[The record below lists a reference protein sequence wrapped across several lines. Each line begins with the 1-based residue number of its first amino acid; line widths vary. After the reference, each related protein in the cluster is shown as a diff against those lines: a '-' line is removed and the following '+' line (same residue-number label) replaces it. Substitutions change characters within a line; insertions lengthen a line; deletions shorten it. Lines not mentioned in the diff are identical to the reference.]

1 MIKLRTILLQSNIY
15 RVTIV
20 GVIIYALIVT
30 LLPKYESV
38 YKGSEVDFLC
48 SIDNYKIEEDKM
60 KLELVCKEK
69 LVGSYY
75 FKNDEYKFF
84 KKKVNIG
91 SSVIVKGKLVS
102 PKNNTVPYLFNYKK
116 YLYNKRVYYTL
127 KIDNIKILNE
137 NSNPFIK
144 LKNRVI
150 KHVNSYKDSTYLYAF
165 ILGKTELISD
175 EVLTSYRENGIS
187 HLFALSGLHVSIFS
201 SILLFILKKLRFK
214 EILNYVLIFIFL
226 LLFSF
231 ITGFSPSILRATL
244 LLFLLSINKVFYLN
258 IRTLDIL
265 YLVFIIL
272 VIINPFIIYNLSFIL
287 SFTAAFFLIF
297 SSDLLKGKNYFVS
310 LFKVSLLSYF
320 ASLPLSIY
328 YFGYTNLLGTILNL
342 VFVPLVSFVVFPLTL
357 LTFIISKFYSI
368 LNITTNLLE
377 SLSLLFNKFKII
389 IYFPSI
395 NLIFVFIYLSILM
408 LYIKFKKKICLYLII
423 VLLIFFKIRPYM
435 DNNTYIYYI
444 DVGQG
449 DSILVVTPHLNKT
462 ILIDT
467 GGIVSFNENY
477 KSNIVK
483 NKTIPFFRRIG
494 INKVDYLFLT
504 HGDYDHAGEANELL
518 SNFCVKKVFINK
530 GNINNIE
537 KKINN
542 KEVLRLKNFVIDN
555 IKVNSL
561 NNNVFNNEND
571 DSTILLFNIY
581 DYKFLFMGD
590 ASIKTE
596 EYLLNNYILPNV
608 DILKVGHHGSYTS
621 TSTDFIN
628 VIKPKYSVISVG
640 ENNMYKHPNKNV
652 LDILD
657 NTKLFRTDVDGT
669 IEVKISKKGYK
680 IKTYVP

>member
-38 YKGSEVDFLC
+38 YKGSEEDFLC
-48 SIDNYKIEEDKM
+48 SIDNYKIEENKM
-60 KLELVCKEK
+60 KLDLVCKEK

-75 FKNDEYKFF
+75 FKNDEYKIF
-84 KKKVNIG
+84 KEKVNIG
-91 SSVIVKGKLVS
+91 SSVIVKGKLVL

-127 KIDNIKILNE
+127 KIDNIKILKE
-137 NSNPFIK
+137 NCNPFIK

-244 LLFLLSINKVFYLN
+244 LFFLLSINKVFYLN

-389 IYFPSI
+389 IYFPRI

-504 HGDYDHAGEANELL
+504 HGDYDHAGEANVLL

-542 KEVLRLKNFVIDN
+542 KEVLTLKNFVIDN

-640 ENNMYKHPNKNV
+640 ENNMYKHPNKSV

-669 IEVKISKKGYK
+669 IEVKISKKRYK

>member
-38 YKGSEVDFLC
+38 YKGSEEDFLC

-75 FKNDEYKFF
+75 FKDDEYKFF
-84 KKKVNIG
+84 KEKVNIG
-91 SSVIVKGKLVS
+91 SSVSIKGKLVS

-127 KIDNIKILNE
+127 KIDNIKILKE

-144 LKNRVI
+144 LKNKVI

-244 LLFLLSINKVFYLN
+244 LFFLLGINKVFYLN

-297 SSDLLKGKNYFVS
+297 SSDLLKGRNYFVS

-435 DNNTYIYYI
+435 DDNTYIYYI

-542 KEVLRLKNFVIDN
+542 KEVLMLKNFVIDN

-571 DSTILLFNIY
+571 NSTVLLFNIY

-640 ENNMYKHPNKNV
+640 ENNMYKHPNKSV

>member
-38 YKGSEVDFLC
+38 YKESEEDFLC

-127 KIDNIKILNE
+127 KIDSIKILNE

-214 EILNYVLIFIFL
+214 EILNYVIIFIFL

-231 ITGFSPSILRATL
+231 VTGFSPSILRATL
-244 LLFLLSINKVFYLN
+244 LFFLLGINKVFYLN

-342 VFVPLVSFVVFPLTL
+342 VFVPLVSFMVFPLTL

-377 SLSLLFNKFKII
+377 GLSLLFNKFKII
-389 IYFPSI
+389 IYFPRI

-435 DNNTYIYYI
+435 DNNTYIYYL

-494 INKVDYLFLT
+494 INRVDYLFLT
-504 HGDYDHAGEANELL
+504 HGDYDHAGEANVLL

-640 ENNMYKHPNKNV
+640 ENNMYKHPNKSV

-669 IEVKISKKGYK
+669 IEVKISKKRYK

>member
-127 KIDNIKILNE
+127 KIDSIKILNE

-244 LLFLLSINKVFYLN
+244 LFFLLGINKAFYLN

-389 IYFPSI
+389 IYFPRI

-435 DNNTYIYYI
+435 DNNTYIYYL

-640 ENNMYKHPNKNV
+640 ENNMYKHPNKSV

>member
-38 YKGSEVDFLC
+38 YKGSEEDFLC

-84 KKKVNIG
+84 KEKVNIG
-91 SSVIVKGKLVS
+91 SSVSIKGKLVS

-127 KIDNIKILNE
+127 KIDNIKILKE

-244 LLFLLSINKVFYLN
+244 LFFLLGINKVFYLN

-389 IYFPSI
+389 IYFPRI

-640 ENNMYKHPNKNV
+640 ENNMYKHPNKSV

>member
-38 YKGSEVDFLC
+38 YKGSEEDFLC

-84 KKKVNIG
+84 KEKVNIG
-91 SSVIVKGKLVS
+91 SSVRVKGKLVS

-127 KIDNIKILNE
+127 KIDSIKILNE

-214 EILNYVLIFIFL
+214 EILNYVIIFIFL

-244 LLFLLSINKVFYLN
+244 LLFLLGINKVFYLN

-449 DSILVVTPHLNKT
+449 DSILVVTPHLNKI

-640 ENNMYKHPNKNV
+640 ENNMYKHPNKSV

-680 IKTYVP
+680 VKTYVP

>member
-38 YKGSEVDFLC
+38 YKGSEEDFLC

-60 KLELVCKEK
+60 NLELVCKEK
-69 LVGSYY
+69 LVSSYY

-84 KKKVNIG
+84 KEKVNIG

-127 KIDNIKILNE
+127 KIDNIKILKE

-244 LLFLLSINKVFYLN
+244 LFFLLGINKVFYLN

-265 YLVFIIL
+265 YLIFIIL

-389 IYFPSI
+389 IYFPRI

-449 DSILVVTPHLNKT
+449 DSILVVTPHLKKT

-504 HGDYDHAGEANELL
+504 HGDYDHAGEASELL

-640 ENNMYKHPNKNV
+640 ENNMYKHPNKSV

-669 IEVKISKKGYK
+669 IEVKISKKRYK

>member
-38 YKGSEVDFLC
+38 YKGSEEDFLC
-48 SIDNYKIEEDKM
+48 SIDKYKIEEDKM

-75 FKNDEYKFF
+75 FKDDEYKFF
-84 KKKVNIG
+84 KEKVNIG
-91 SSVIVKGKLVS
+91 SSVSIKGKLVS

-127 KIDNIKILNE
+127 KIDNIKILKE

-214 EILNYVLIFIFL
+214 EILNYVIIFIFL

-244 LLFLLSINKVFYLN
+244 LFFLLGINKVFYLN

-389 IYFPSI
+389 IYFPKI
-395 NLIFVFIYLSILM
+395 YLIFVFIYLSILM

-542 KEVLRLKNFVIDN
+542 KEVLMLKNFVIDN

-640 ENNMYKHPNKNV
+640 ENNMYKHPNKSV

>member
-38 YKGSEVDFLC
+38 YKGSEEDFLC

-84 KKKVNIG
+84 KEKVNIG

-116 YLYNKRVYYTL
+116 YLYNKKVYYTL
-127 KIDNIKILNE
+127 KIDNIKILKE

-244 LLFLLSINKVFYLN
+244 LFFLLGINKVFYLN

-449 DSILVVTPHLNKT
+449 DSILVVTPHLNKI

-518 SNFCVKKVFINK
+518 SNFCVKKVIINK

-571 DSTILLFNIY
+571 NSTVLLFNIY

-640 ENNMYKHPNKNV
+640 ENNMYKHPNKSV

-657 NTKLFRTDVDGT
+657 NTKLLRTDVDGT

-680 IKTYVP
+680 VKTYVP

>member
-38 YKGSEVDFLC
+38 YKGSEEDFLC

-127 KIDNIKILNE
+127 KIDSIKILNE

-244 LLFLLSINKVFYLN
+244 LFFLLSINKVFYLN

-389 IYFPSI
+389 IYFPRI

-640 ENNMYKHPNKNV
+640 ENNMYKHPNKSV

>member
-38 YKGSEVDFLC
+38 YKGSEEDFLC

-75 FKNDEYKFF
+75 FKNDEYNFF
-84 KKKVNIG
+84 KEKVNIG
-91 SSVIVKGKLVS
+91 NSVIVKGKLVS
-102 PKNNTVPYLFNYKK
+102 PKNNTVPYLFNYKN

-127 KIDNIKILNE
+127 KIDSIKILNE

-214 EILNYVLIFIFL
+214 EILNYVIIFIFL

-244 LLFLLSINKVFYLN
+244 LFFLLGINKVFYLN

-297 SSDLLKGKNYFVS
+297 SSDLLKDKNYFVS

-342 VFVPLVSFVVFPLTL
+342 VFVPLVSFVVFSLTL

-408 LYIKFKKKICLYLII
+408 LYIKFKKKICLYLIM

-483 NKTIPFFRRIG
+483 NKTIPLFRRIG

-571 DSTILLFNIY
+571 NSTILLFNIY

-640 ENNMYKHPNKNV
+640 ENNMYKHPNKSV

-680 IKTYVP
+680 VKTYVP

>member
-38 YKGSEVDFLC
+38 YKGSEEDFLC

-84 KKKVNIG
+84 KEKVNIG

-127 KIDNIKILNE
+127 KIDSIKILNE

-214 EILNYVLIFIFL
+214 EILNYVIIFIFL

-244 LLFLLSINKVFYLN
+244 LFFLLGINKVFYLN

-435 DNNTYIYYI
+435 DDNTYIYYI

-449 DSILVVTPHLNKT
+449 DSILVVTPHLNKI

-504 HGDYDHAGEANELL
+504 HGDYDHAGEANELI

-581 DYKFLFMGD
+581 DYRFLFMGD

-640 ENNMYKHPNKNV
+640 ENNMYKHPNKSV

-657 NTKLFRTDVDGT
+657 NTKLLRTDVDGT

>member
-38 YKGSEVDFLC
+38 YKGSEEDFLC

-75 FKNDEYKFF
+75 FKDDEYKFF
-84 KKKVNIG
+84 KEKVNIG
-91 SSVIVKGKLVS
+91 SSVSIKGKLVS

-127 KIDNIKILNE
+127 KIDSIKILNE

-244 LLFLLSINKVFYLN
+244 LFFLLGINKVFYLN

-357 LTFIISKFYSI
+357 ITFIISKFYSI

-435 DNNTYIYYI
+435 DSNTYIYYI

-449 DSILVVTPHLNKT
+449 DSILVLTPHLNKI

-640 ENNMYKHPNKNV
+640 ENNMYKHPNKSV

>member
-38 YKGSEVDFLC
+38 YKGSEEDFLC

-75 FKNDEYKFF
+75 FKDDEYKFF
-84 KKKVNIG
+84 KEKVNIG
-91 SSVIVKGKLVS
+91 SSVSIKGKLVS

-127 KIDNIKILNE
+127 KIDNIKILKE

-144 LKNRVI
+144 LKNKVI

-244 LLFLLSINKVFYLN
+244 LFFLLGINKVFYLN

-297 SSDLLKGKNYFVS
+297 SSDLLKGRNYFVS

-435 DNNTYIYYI
+435 DDNTYIYYI

-571 DSTILLFNIY
+571 NSTVLLFKIY

-640 ENNMYKHPNKNV
+640 ENNMYKHPNKSV

>member
-38 YKGSEVDFLC
+38 YKGSEEDFLC

-127 KIDNIKILNE
+127 KIDSIKILNE

-244 LLFLLSINKVFYLN
+244 LFFLLSINKVFYLN

-389 IYFPSI
+389 IYFPRI

-504 HGDYDHAGEANELL
+504 HGDYDHAGEASELL

-640 ENNMYKHPNKNV
+640 ENNMYKHPNKSV

-669 IEVKISKKGYK
+669 IEVKISKRRYK

>member
-38 YKGSEVDFLC
+38 YKGSEEDFLC

-84 KKKVNIG
+84 KEKVNIG

-127 KIDNIKILNE
+127 KIDSIKILNE

-201 SILLFILKKLRFK
+201 SILLFILKKLRLK

-244 LLFLLSINKVFYLN
+244 LFFLLSINKVFYLN

-542 KEVLRLKNFVIDN
+542 KEVLTLKNFVIDN

-628 VIKPKYSVISVG
+628 VIRPKYSVISVG
-640 ENNMYKHPNKNV
+640 ENNMYKHPNKSV

-657 NTKLFRTDVDGT
+657 NTKLFRTDMDGT

>member
-38 YKGSEVDFLC
+38 YKGSEEDFLC

-75 FKNDEYKFF
+75 FKNNEYRFF
-84 KKKVNIG
+84 KEKVNIG

-127 KIDNIKILNE
+127 KIDSIKILNI

-244 LLFLLSINKVFYLN
+244 LFFLLGINKVFYLN

-389 IYFPSI
+389 IYFPRI

-640 ENNMYKHPNKNV
+640 ENNMYKHPNKSV

>member
-38 YKGSEVDFLC
+38 YKGSEEDFLC

-75 FKNDEYKFF
+75 FKNDEYNFF
-84 KKKVNIG
+84 KEKVNIG

-127 KIDNIKILNE
+127 KIDNIKILKE

-150 KHVNSYKDSTYLYAF
+150 KHVNSYKESTYLYAF

-244 LLFLLSINKVFYLN
+244 LFFLLGINKVFYLN

-297 SSDLLKGKNYFVS
+297 SSDLLKGKNYFIS

-357 LTFIISKFYSI
+357 ITFIISKFYSI

-389 IYFPSI
+389 IYFPRI

-408 LYIKFKKKICLYLII
+408 LFIKFKKKICLYLII

-640 ENNMYKHPNKNV
+640 ENNMYKHPNKSI

-669 IEVKISKKGYK
+669 IEVKINKKGYK

>member
-38 YKGSEVDFLC
+38 YKGSEEDFLC

-244 LLFLLSINKVFYLN
+244 LFFLLSINKVFYLN

-297 SSDLLKGKNYFVS
+297 SSNLLKGKNYFVS

-357 LTFIISKFYSI
+357 ITFIISKFYLI

-389 IYFPSI
+389 IYFPRI

-449 DSILVVTPHLNKT
+449 DSILVVTPHLKKT

-504 HGDYDHAGEANELL
+504 HGDYDHAGEASELL

-542 KEVLRLKNFVIDN
+542 KEVLTLKNFVIDN

-640 ENNMYKHPNKNV
+640 ENNMYKHPNKSV

>member
-38 YKGSEVDFLC
+38 YKGSEEDFLC

-84 KKKVNIG
+84 KEKVNIG
-91 SSVIVKGKLVS
+91 NRVIVKGKLVS

-127 KIDNIKILNE
+127 KIDSIKILNE
-137 NSNPFIK
+137 NSNPFIE

-214 EILNYVLIFIFL
+214 EILNYVIIFIFL

-244 LLFLLSINKVFYLN
+244 LFFLLGINKVFYLN

-389 IYFPSI
+389 IYFPRI

-423 VLLIFFKIRPYM
+423 VLLIFFKIRRYM

-542 KEVLRLKNFVIDN
+542 KEVLTLKNFVIDN

-640 ENNMYKHPNKNV
+640 ENNIYKHPNKSV

>member
-38 YKGSEVDFLC
+38 YKGNEEDFLC

-84 KKKVNIG
+84 KEKVNIG
-91 SSVIVKGKLVS
+91 NRVIVKGKLVS

-127 KIDNIKILNE
+127 KIDSIKILNE

-144 LKNRVI
+144 LKNKVI

-244 LLFLLSINKVFYLN
+244 LFFLLSINKVFYLN

-389 IYFPSI
+389 IYFPRI

-449 DSILVVTPHLNKT
+449 DSILVVTPHLNKI

-467 GGIVSFNENY
+467 GGIVSFNKNY

-494 INKVDYLFLT
+494 INKVDYLFFT

-621 TSTDFIN
+621 TSTDFIK

-640 ENNMYKHPNKNV
+640 ENNMYKHPNKSV

-669 IEVKISKKGYK
+669 IEVKISKKRYK

>member
-38 YKGSEVDFLC
+38 YKGSEEDFLC

-75 FKNDEYKFF
+75 FKDDEYKFF
-84 KKKVNIG
+84 KEKVNIG
-91 SSVIVKGKLVS
+91 NSVIVKGKLVS
-102 PKNNTVPYLFNYKK
+102 PKNNTVPNLFNYKK

-127 KIDNIKILNE
+127 KIDSIKILNE

-214 EILNYVLIFIFL
+214 EILNYVIIFIFL

-244 LLFLLSINKVFYLN
+244 LLFLLGINKVFYLN

-357 LTFIISKFYSI
+357 LIFIISKFYSI

-435 DNNTYIYYI
+435 DDNTYIYYI

-542 KEVLRLKNFVIDN
+542 KEVLMLKNFVIDN

-640 ENNMYKHPNKNV
+640 ENNMYKHPNKSV

>member
-38 YKGSEVDFLC
+38 YKGSEEDFLC

-127 KIDNIKILNE
+127 KIDSIKILNE

-214 EILNYVLIFIFL
+214 EILNYVIIFIFL

-244 LLFLLSINKVFYLN
+244 LFFLLGINKVFYLN

-408 LYIKFKKKICLYLII
+408 LYIKFKKKICLYLIM

-483 NKTIPFFRRIG
+483 NKTIPLFRRIG

-571 DSTILLFNIY
+571 NSTILLFNIY

-640 ENNMYKHPNKNV
+640 ENNMYKHPNKSV

-680 IKTYVP
+680 VKTYVP

>member
-38 YKGSEVDFLC
+38 YKGSEEDFLC
-48 SIDNYKIEEDKM
+48 SIDNYKIEENKM
-60 KLELVCKEK
+60 KLELICKEK

-84 KKKVNIG
+84 KEKVNIG

-127 KIDNIKILNE
+127 KIDSIKILNE

-244 LLFLLSINKVFYLN
+244 LFFLLGINKVFYLN

-389 IYFPSI
+389 IYFPRM

-449 DSILVVTPHLNKT
+449 DSILVVTPHLKKT

-542 KEVLRLKNFVIDN
+542 KEVLTLKNFVIDN

-640 ENNMYKHPNKNV
+640 ENNMYKHPNKSV

-680 IKTYVP
+680 FKTYVP

>member
-38 YKGSEVDFLC
+38 YKGSEEDFLC

-84 KKKVNIG
+84 KEKVNIG

-127 KIDNIKILNE
+127 KIDNIKILKE

-244 LLFLLSINKVFYLN
+244 LFFLLGINKVFYLN

-389 IYFPSI
+389 IYFPRI

-596 EYLLNNYILPNV
+596 
-608 DILKVGHHGSYTS
+608 
-621 TSTDFIN
+621 
-628 VIKPKYSVISVG
+628 
-640 ENNMYKHPNKNV
+640 
-652 LDILD
+652 
-657 NTKLFRTDVDGT
+657 
-669 IEVKISKKGYK
+669 
-680 IKTYVP
+680 

>member
-38 YKGSEVDFLC
+38 YKGSEEDFLC

-60 KLELVCKEK
+60 NLELVCKEK

-75 FKNDEYKFF
+75 LKNDEYKFF
-84 KKKVNIG
+84 KEKVNIG

-127 KIDNIKILNE
+127 KIDNIKILKE

-150 KHVNSYKDSTYLYAF
+150 KHVNSYKDSTYLSAF

-244 LLFLLSINKVFYLN
+244 LFFLLGINKVFYLN

-357 LTFIISKFYSI
+357 LIFIISKFYSI

-389 IYFPSI
+389 IYFPRI

-435 DNNTYIYYI
+435 DNNTYIYYL

-494 INKVDYLFLT
+494 INRVDYLFLT
-504 HGDYDHAGEANELL
+504 HGDYDHAGEANVLL

-542 KEVLRLKNFVIDN
+542 KEVLTLKNFVIDN

-640 ENNMYKHPNKNV
+640 ENNMYKHPNKSV

-669 IEVKISKKGYK
+669 IEVKISKKRYK

>member
-38 YKGSEVDFLC
+38 YKGSEEDFLC

-75 FKNDEYKFF
+75 FENDEYKFF
-84 KKKVNIG
+84 KEKVNIG

-116 YLYNKRVYYTL
+116 YLYNKKVYYTL
-127 KIDNIKILNE
+127 KIDNIKILNI

-244 LLFLLSINKVFYLN
+244 LFFLLGVNKVFYLN

-389 IYFPSI
+389 IYFPRI

-467 GGIVSFNENY
+467 GGIVSFNKNY

-640 ENNMYKHPNKNV
+640 ENNMYKHPNKSV

-657 NTKLFRTDVDGT
+657 NTKLFRTDIDGT

-680 IKTYVP
+680 VKTYVP

>member
-38 YKGSEVDFLC
+38 YKGSEEDFLC

-84 KKKVNIG
+84 KEKVNIG
-91 SSVIVKGKLVS
+91 SSVSIKGKLVS

-127 KIDNIKILNE
+127 KIDNIKILKE

-214 EILNYVLIFIFL
+214 EILNYVIIFIFL

-244 LLFLLSINKVFYLN
+244 LFFLLGINKVLYLN

-287 SFTAAFFLIF
+287 SFTVAFFLIF

-357 LTFIISKFYSI
+357 LTFIISKFYSM

-389 IYFPSI
+389 IYFPRI

-542 KEVLRLKNFVIDN
+542 KEVLRLKNFIIDN

-640 ENNMYKHPNKNV
+640 ENNMYKHPNKSV

>member
-38 YKGSEVDFLC
+38 YKGSEEDFLC

-60 KLELVCKEK
+60 NLELVCKEK
-69 LVGSYY
+69 LVSSYY

-84 KKKVNIG
+84 KEKVNIG

-127 KIDNIKILNE
+127 KIDNIKILKE

-244 LLFLLSINKVFYLN
+244 LFFLLSINKVFYLN

-328 YFGYTNLLGTILNL
+328 YFGDTNLLGTILNL

-389 IYFPSI
+389 IYFPRI

-435 DNNTYIYYI
+435 DNNTYIYYL

-449 DSILVVTPHLNKT
+449 DSILVVTQHLNKT

-640 ENNMYKHPNKNV
+640 ENNMYKHPNKSV

-669 IEVKISKKGYK
+669 IEVKISKKRYK

>member
-38 YKGSEVDFLC
+38 YKGSEEDFLC

-75 FKNDEYKFF
+75 FKDDEYKFF
-84 KKKVNIG
+84 KEKVNIG
-91 SSVIVKGKLVS
+91 NSVIVKGKLVS
-102 PKNNTVPYLFNYKK
+102 PKNNTVPNLFNYKK

-127 KIDNIKILNE
+127 KIDSIKILNE

-214 EILNYVLIFIFL
+214 EILNYVIIFIFL

-244 LLFLLSINKVFYLN
+244 LLFLLGINKVFYLN

-435 DNNTYIYYI
+435 DDNTYIYYI

-640 ENNMYKHPNKNV
+640 ENNMYKHPNKSV

>member
-38 YKGSEVDFLC
+38 YKGSEEDFLC
-48 SIDNYKIEEDKM
+48 SIDNYKIEKDKM

-75 FKNDEYKFF
+75 FKDDEYKFF
-84 KKKVNIG
+84 KEKVNIG
-91 SSVIVKGKLVS
+91 SSVSIKGKLVS

-127 KIDNIKILNE
+127 KIDNIKILKE

-144 LKNRVI
+144 LKNKVI

-244 LLFLLSINKVFYLN
+244 LFFLLGINKVFYLN

-389 IYFPSI
+389 IYFPRI

-542 KEVLRLKNFVIDN
+542 KEVLMLKNFVIDN

>member
-38 YKGSEVDFLC
+38 YKGSEEDFLC

-84 KKKVNIG
+84 KEKVNIG

-127 KIDNIKILNE
+127 KIDSIKILNE

-244 LLFLLSINKVFYLN
+244 LFFLLGINKVFYLN

-389 IYFPSI
+389 IYFPRI

-408 LYIKFKKKICLYLII
+408 IYIKFKKKICLYLII

-504 HGDYDHAGEANELL
+504 HGDYDHAGEASELL

-542 KEVLRLKNFVIDN
+542 KEVLTLKNFVIDN

-640 ENNMYKHPNKNV
+640 ENNMYKHPNKSV

-669 IEVKISKKGYK
+669 IEVKISKKRYK

>member
-38 YKGSEVDFLC
+38 YKGSEEDFLC

-84 KKKVNIG
+84 KEKVNIG
-91 SSVIVKGKLVS
+91 SSVSIKGKLVS

-127 KIDNIKILNE
+127 KIDNIKILKE

-214 EILNYVLIFIFL
+214 EILNYVIIFIFL

-231 ITGFSPSILRATL
+231 ITGFSPSILRATFL
-244 LLFLLSINKVFYLN
+244 FFLLGINKVFYLN

-389 IYFPSI
+389 IYFPRI

-542 KEVLRLKNFVIDN
+542 KEVLMLKNFVIDN

-640 ENNMYKHPNKNV
+640 ENNMYKHPNKSV

-680 IKTYVP
+680 VKTYVP

>member
-38 YKGSEVDFLC
+38 YKGSEEDFLC

-84 KKKVNIG
+84 KEKVNIG

-127 KIDNIKILNE
+127 KIDNIKILKE

-244 LLFLLSINKVFYLN
+244 LFFLLGINKVFYLN

-389 IYFPSI
+389 IYFPRI

-449 DSILVVTPHLNKT
+449 DSILVVTPHLNKI

-483 NKTIPFFRRIG
+483 NKTITFFRRIG

-571 DSTILLFNIY
+571 NSTVLLFNIY

-640 ENNMYKHPNKNV
+640 ENNMYKHPNKSV

>member
-38 YKGSEVDFLC
+38 YKGSEEDFLC

-75 FKNDEYKFF
+75 FKNDEYRFF
-84 KKKVNIG
+84 KEKVNIG

-244 LLFLLSINKVFYLN
+244 LFFLLGINKVFYLN

-342 VFVPLVSFVVFPLTL
+342 VFVPLVSFVAFPLTL

-389 IYFPSI
+389 IYFPRI
-395 NLIFVFIYLSILM
+395 NLIFVFIYLNILM

-542 KEVLRLKNFVIDN
+542 KEVLTLKKFVIDN

-640 ENNMYKHPNKNV
+640 ENNMYKHPNKSV

>member
-38 YKGSEVDFLC
+38 YKGSEEDFLC

-60 KLELVCKEK
+60 NLELVCKEK

-84 KKKVNIG
+84 KEKVNIG

-127 KIDNIKILNE
+127 KIDSIKILNE

-244 LLFLLSINKVFYLN
+244 LFFLLGINKVFYLN

-357 LTFIISKFYSI
+357 ITFIISKFYLI

-389 IYFPSI
+389 IYFPRI

-504 HGDYDHAGEANELL
+504 HGDYDHAGEASELL

-542 KEVLRLKNFVIDN
+542 KEVLTLKNFVIDN

-640 ENNMYKHPNKNV
+640 ENNMYKHPNKSV

>member
-38 YKGSEVDFLC
+38 YKGSEEDFLC

-75 FKNDEYKFF
+75 FKDDEYKFF
-84 KKKVNIG
+84 KEKVNIG
-91 SSVIVKGKLVS
+91 SSVSIKGKLVS

-127 KIDNIKILNE
+127 KIDNIKILKE

-244 LLFLLSINKVFYLN
+244 LFFLLGINKVFYLN

-389 IYFPSI
+389 IYFPRI

-423 VLLIFFKIRPYM
+423 VLLIFFKIRPYI

-467 GGIVSFNENY
+467 GGIVSFNKNY

-504 HGDYDHAGEANELL
+504 HGDYDHAGEASELL

-640 ENNMYKHPNKNV
+640 ENNMYKHPNKSV

>member
-244 LLFLLSINKVFYLN
+244 LFFLLSINKVFYLN

-581 DYKFLFMGD
+581 DYKF
-590 ASIKTE
+590 
-596 EYLLNNYILPNV
+596 
-608 DILKVGHHGSYTS
+608 
-621 TSTDFIN
+621 FI
-628 VIKPKYSVISVG
+628 YG
-640 ENNMYKHPNKNV
+640 
-652 LDILD
+652 
-657 NTKLFRTDVDGT
+657 RC
-669 IEVKISKKGYK
+669 
-680 IKTYVP
+680 

>member
-38 YKGSEVDFLC
+38 YKGSEEDFLC

-60 KLELVCKEK
+60 NLELACKEK

-127 KIDNIKILNE
+127 KIDSIKILNE

-244 LLFLLSINKVFYLN
+244 LFFLLSINKVFYLN

-389 IYFPSI
+389 IYFPRI

-483 NKTIPFFRRIG
+483 NKIIPFFRRIG

-640 ENNMYKHPNKNV
+640 ENNMYKHPNKSV

>member
-38 YKGSEVDFLC
+38 YKGSEEDFLC

-75 FKNDEYKFF
+75 FKNDEYNFF
-84 KKKVNIG
+84 KEKVNIG

-127 KIDNIKILNE
+127 KIDSIKILNE

-214 EILNYVLIFIFL
+214 EILNYVIIFIFL

-244 LLFLLSINKVFYLN
+244 LFFLLGINKVFYLN

-328 YFGYTNLLGTILNL
+328 YFGYTNLLGIILNL

-389 IYFPSI
+389 IYFPRI

-467 GGIVSFNENY
+467 GGIVSFNKNY

-542 KEVLRLKNFVIDN
+542 KEVLTLKNFVIDN

-640 ENNMYKHPNKNV
+640 ENNIYKHPNKSV
-652 LDILD
+652 LEILD

-680 IKTYVP
+680 VKTYVP